1 MGIYDGPGIY
11 SSVPGQALD
20 LKHYKTHPALEAQL
34 LDPTNDIWGRGN
46 LYLRLFPEQMYPC
59 LGARMVRANDSMAT
73 LTERRRAKGELE
85 GLRKCIARYF
95 RRSTRPAGRPPKL
108 TPHEREAMAAEH
120 EALMQL
126 IRRLSGQDQ
135 PEPERLNMLFSDPN
149 FLRELF
155 QDFPLKRGDDP
166 TAWTRFLK
174 DTVSMS
180 GSDRSLRYLGL
191 RYRVSPYTTRD
202 PAPISHSCRNLLR
215 SFIDFRS
222 APT

>member
-1 MGIYDGPGIY
+1 
-11 SSVPGQALD
+11 
-20 LKHYKTHPALEAQL
+20 
-34 LDPTNDIWGRGN
+34 
-46 LYLRLFPEQMYPC
+46 
-59 LGARMVRANDSMAT
+59 
-73 LTERRRAKGELE
+73 
-85 GLRKCIARYF
+85 
-95 RRSTRPAGRPPKL
+95 
-108 TPHEREAMAAEH
+108 MAAEH

-191 RYRVSPYTTRD
+191 RYRVSPYTIHHAIWDKPGR
-202 PAPISHSCRNLLR
+202 P
-215 SFIDFRS
+215 
-222 APT
+222 